1 MKADTFFSDAEKERI
16 TAAIRDTES
25 RTSGEIAVMIVD
37 RSDTYPEARL
47 LLSLLSGAVAAL
59 LAVDLFLNDSLWAF
73 IPITAAITALCLL
86 MLRDNTPSLLRMLVS
101 STRMDLLVQE
111 RAIKAFYEKGLQK
124 TRDKTGVLFFLS
136 LFEHKV
142 WVLADEG
149 IYAKISQEELQ
160 QFAVEIA
167 RSIKQKQAA
176 ETLCT
181 EIRRAGDIL
190 NHHFPIRPDDINELR
205 DEVIT

>member
-1 MKADTFFSDAEKERI
+1 
-16 TAAIRDTES
+16 
-25 RTSGEIAVMIVD
+25 MIVD

-47 LLSLLSGAVAAL
+47 LLSLLSSAVAAL

-160 QFAVEIA
+160 QFADEIA

-190 NHHFPIRPDDINELR
+190 THHFPIRPDDINELR